1 MTTLHAFEIPENDAA
16 LAAWLEAQLAGPYLG
31 ELVAELAVLQ
41 EIDPA
46 SHGPR
51 PDRRSTGQAATIE
64 TVLGNRLP
72 QVCQQGLASVPPN
85 LIRRLFQQPHLL
97 AELQERVLTDG
108 GPFWDQKLQESTE
121 LSEMMDAGWTRLTEG
136 LSRLHAIDPAEQP
149 VQFGP
154 VKTPTKPFRWFLA
167 GVVSAAAVGLIAVV
181 VWDQV
186 SGPQQVASTEWGWNR
201 PDVFKPDL
209 SRAAYLE
216 RLATSAEEWKRKKPE
231 TPEALARRIVQFRE
245 GCTRLILAKHE
256 PLTPKDGAWLRERCR
271 VWSKKLDEQLAAL
284 ESGGDV
290 TSVRNQVDGVVDK
303 LAKALRERAAHVG
316 EA

>member
-1 MTTLHAFEIPENDAA
+1 MSSLAEHDLDTLQRQISAWGYKPAHAAPVLRAFYADEGEIGWDRLA
-16 LAAWLEAQLAGPYLG
+16 LPRGLG
-31 ELVAELAVLQ
+31 ERLQ
-41 EIDPA
+41 GE
-46 SHGPR
+46 
-51 PDRRSTGQAATIE
+51 
-64 TVLGNRLP
+64 
-72 QVCQQGLASVPPN
+72 
-85 LIRRLFQQPHLL
+85 
-97 AELQERVLTDG
+97 DG
-108 GPFWDQKLQESTE
+108 
-121 LSEMMDAGWTRLTEG
+121 R
-136 LSRLHAIDPAEQP
+136 
-149 VQFGP
+149 
-154 VKTPTKPFRWFLA
+154 
-167 GVVSAAAVGLIAVV
+167 
-181 VWDQV
+181 

-303 LAKALRERAAHVG
+303 LAKALRERAAHAG